1 LSLSDFGAPSYLFWK
16 GRVALL
22 RYQTTPKAIE
32 MPITRPM
39 KMPSSV
45 PPALDFLR
53 AGCGRAAPGV

>member
-1 LSLSDFGAPSYLFWK
+1 LFWK
-16 GRVALL
+16 GRVALF

-32 MPITRPM
+32 MPITRPTNT
-39 KMPSSV
+39 PSSV